1 MLYEK
6 CMELVDKSLSQRSE
20 RKVILMLISRFE
32 TVSFSQNLLMLEMAV
47 LLVFFINCLAEKMEK
62 ERSGKGEVK
71 RLVRN
76 QVPCQ

>member
-1 MLYEK
+1 
-6 CMELVDKSLSQRSE
+6 MELVEKSLSQRSE

-47 LLVFFINCLAEKMEK
+47 LLVFFINCLAEKLEK

-71 RLVRN
+71 RLVSN